1 MEYQVLARKW
11 RPQQFEDVVGQEHVT
26 ATLRNAIARKRVGH
40 SYLFTGLR
48 GTGKT
53 STARILAKAL
63 NCAKGPTDSPC
74 DACPSCIGI
83 MAGNS
88 MDVLEIDGASNRGID
103 QIRELREN
111 VKFAPSSS
119 RYKIYIIDE
128 VHQITTEAFNALL
141 KTLEEPPSHV
151 KFLFATTE
159 PYKVPSTI
167 LSRCQ
172 RFDLRAIT
180 DRELVDR
187 LARIAKS
194 EKIVINEG
202 ACFAIA
208 RYAQGSMRDAESIL
222 DQLVSFADGG
232 IVEENVIAM
241 LGLVPES
248 VLRDMTEALIAGD
261 CRKGLE
267 LIDAVAAEGKE
278 LKLFLTDWI
287 GYLRSMMLTLTLGG
301 DERRAGV
308 SPESWKAVK
317 DQAARLPLDRLLY
330 VMDLLTRAEQQMK
343 RTISPRIL
351 TELAFLKAA
360 RSGDLASVGAI
371 LKKIRVLE
379 ERLGGGGSPAP
390 GGGGGSG
397 PGGRSPAPAPAP
409 KTGEREREAKEPVSR
424 VRSGEGGVNQIP
436 NPPPKADPPLA
447 DKSKI
452 PKTEIAAL
460 NPDPMFKPCPR
471 AEAKAAPPP
480 PPPLPRAAAV
490 TPKADEVL
498 ARVREVWHEVL
509 ERIAVVR
516 PMLKSCL
523 IEGSPAAFV
532 EGVLRI
538 EFPEERAYHCDSLEH
553 PGNKGLVK
561 RVLCERLG
569 YEIGVKFEIV
579 PETTK
584 DKAAGRPSAPR
595 KELQN
600 IKKNP
605 LIQSA
610 IEMFKAQVVDVKR

>member
-1 MEYQVLARKW
+1 MEYQVFARKW
-11 RPQQFEDVVGQEHVT
+11 RPQQFDDVVGQEHVT

-63 NCAKGPTDSPC
+63 NCAKGPTDAPC
-74 DACPSCIGI
+74 DACPSCTGI

-141 KTLEEPPSHV
+141 KTLEEPPAHV

-172 RFDLRAIT
+172 RFDLRAIS

-187 LARIAKS
+187 LGRIAKS
-194 EKIVINEG
+194 EKIVIDEG

-222 DQLVSFADGG
+222 DQLVSFAEGA
-232 IVEENVIAM
+232 IAEENVIAM

-267 LIDAVAAEGKE
+267 LIDAVSAEGKE
-278 LKLFLTDWI
+278 LKFFLTDWI

-343 RTISPRIL
+343 RTLSPRIL
-351 TELAFLKAA
+351 TELVFLKAA

-371 LKKIRVLE
+371 LKKIRLLE

-390 GGGGGSG
+390 GGGGGGG
-397 PGGRSPAPAPAP
+397 PGGRSPAP
-409 KTGEREREAKEPVSR
+409 KMGEREREAKAAPAAR
-424 VRSGEGGVNQIP
+424 DRSGDGVVHEIP
-436 NPPPKADPPLA
+436 NPKSQPAGWR

-452 PKTEIAAL
+452 
-460 NPDPMFKPCPR
+460 
-471 AEAKAAPPP
+471 AKVEEKVPAPAP
-480 PPPLPRAAAV
+480 PRAAAV
-490 TPKADEVL
+490 TPRADEAL

-509 ERIAVVR
+509 DRIAVVR

-532 EGVLRI
+532 DGVLRI

-553 PGNKGLVK
+553 PGNKGIVK
-561 RVLCERLG
+561 RALCERLG

-579 PETTK
+579 PKTARDE
-584 DKAAGRPSAPR
+584 AAGRPAAPR
-595 KELQN
+595 KELQS

-610 IEMFKAQVVDVKR
+610 IEMFNAQVVDVKR